1 MIHFKTAQLDE
12 VKLITNLVNSAYRGD
27 YSRQGWTT
35 EADLIEGQRT
45 DDDSIIKMI
54 QTPGE
59 QIEIALNS
67 AGKVV
72 GCVFLKREDETTL
85 YFGMLTVEP
94 SLQGAGLGKIILLHI
109 ESLARKENKN
119 KIRLTVIP
127 QRKELIEFYERRG
140 FKATGRQE
148 DFPSHDPAN
157 GKPKISDLKLKEYIK
172 TLDQS

>member
-1 MIHFKTAQLDE
+1 MIHFKTAQIHE
-12 VKLITNLVNSAYRGD
+12 AKLITNLVNSAYRGD

-45 DDDSIIKMI
+45 DDASIIKMI
-54 QTPGE
+54 QTQGE
-59 QIEIALNS
+59 QIEIALNTD
-67 AGKVV
+67 GKVV
-72 GCVFLKREDETTL
+72 GCVFLKREDQSTL

-94 SLQGAGLGKIILLHI
+94 SLQGAGLGKKILLHI
-109 ESLARKENKN
+109 ETIARKENRE

-127 QRKELIEFYERRG
+127 QRTELIEFYERRG
-140 FKATGRQE
+140 FKATGREE

-157 GKPKISDLKLKEYIK
+157 GTPKISNLKLMEYIK